1 MANAVQ
7 FAVTDENKDDVLAA
21 AEAAKNPPVEPK
33 APEEEPKADPPKD
46 PNAPPVE
53 LEIPEKPEVEPDA
66 PLDLAPYYT
75 EYAETGALSEE
86 SRSAIAERLTKA
98 GFANAEELI
107 DQHMA
112 GAKAAIETTRQGIFA
127 HVGGEAE
134 YTKMVQ
140 WASQNLPVAEIQK
153 FNEAVKNP
161 DFVEMAVTSLQAKY
175 KAAGAAA
182 PPAKESKHV
191 QPNANVS
198 QSFEPI
204 RSDQQV
210 AELVSDK
217 RYLTDPGYRTL
228 VDQRIKSSM
237 QAGYLK

>member
-7 FAVTDENKDDVLAA
+7 FSVTEENQDEVLAA
-21 AEAAKNPPVEPK
+21 AEAAKNPQVEPE
-33 APEEEPKADPPKD
+33 APKEEPKEDPPKD

-53 LEIPEKPEVEPDA
+53 LEIPDKPEVEPEA

-75 EYAETGALSEE
+75 EYAETGALSDE
-86 SRSAIAERLTKA
+86 SRATIAERLTKA

-112 GAKAAIETTRQGIFA
+112 GAQAAVETTRQSIFS

-140 WASQNLPVAEIQK
+140 WASQNLPVEEIQK

-161 DFVEMAVTSLQAKY
+161 DFVKMAVTSLQAQY
-175 KAAGAAA
+175 KAAGAPA
-182 PPAKESKHV
+182 PQPKEPKHV

-217 RYLTDPGYRTL
+217 RYLTDPGYRSI